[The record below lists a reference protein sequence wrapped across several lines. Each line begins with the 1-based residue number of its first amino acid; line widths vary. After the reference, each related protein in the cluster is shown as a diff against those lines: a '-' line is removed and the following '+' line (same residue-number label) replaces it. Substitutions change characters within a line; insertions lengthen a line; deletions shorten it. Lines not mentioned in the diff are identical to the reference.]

1 MTDLSTKAARAEY
14 ARILLRRLNVSYS
27 EAVTMELALEAIAD
41 TMAADRLYARREARH
56 EALEHA
62 AREVER
68 LMLVIGDNHDQRLSR
83 AAEAVRKMKE
93 TKL

>member
-1 MTDLSTKAARAEY
+1 MKPPSEWAKERAREAHSAARHDY
-14 ARILLRRLNVSYS
+14 
-27 EAVTMELALEAIAD
+27 VTGERYFADCMIDANAAALD
-41 TMAADRLYARREARH
+41 LARH

-68 LMLVIGDNHDQRLSR
+68 LMLVIGDNHDQRLTR

-93 TKL
+93 MKP